1 MNSTVAIVTGG
12 ASGIGRAAALRFA
25 ADGLRVVVADVD
37 AQGGEETVALV
48 AKVGGE
54 ARFVKTDV
62 RREDDCA
69 RLVATT
75 LKHYGRLDC
84 AFNNAG
90 ITGPSLRIT
99 DLGAANWQRVLDV
112 NLTGIFHC
120 LAHEIPAMRAS
131 GGGAI
136 VNTASVMGL
145 SGTVGGAAYSASKH
159 GVIGLTKSAAL
170 ECGREGIRLNAI
182 CPGFVET
189 PLTVGA
195 DSPFDERS
203 LKAGLGR
210 AAIRRLAQ
218 PEEVANL
225 VAWLCSAQ
233 AAYITGGVFPV
244 DGGYSAA

>member
-1 MNSTVAIVTGG
+1 MSRAVAIVTGG
-12 ASGIGRAAALRFA
+12 ASGIGRAAAQRFA

-37 AQGGEETVALV
+37 VHGGEETVALV
-48 AKVGGE
+48 TRPGGD
-54 ARFVKTDV
+54 ALFVRTDV
-62 RREDDCA
+62 AREDDCA
-69 RLVATT
+69 QLVAKT
-75 LKHYGRLDC
+75 LERYGRLDC

-90 ITGPSLRIT
+90 ITGPTLRIT
-99 DLGAANWQRVLDV
+99 EVGALSWQRVLDV

-136 VNTASVMGL
+136 VNAASVMGL

-170 ECGREGIRLNAI
+170 EYGRDGIRVNAI

-195 DSPFDERS
+195 DSAFDERS
-203 LKAGLGR
+203 LKAGLNR

-218 PEEVANL
+218 PEEIANL
-225 VAWLCSAQ
+225 VAWLCSVQ
-233 AAYITGGVFPV
+233 AAYVTGGVFPV
-244 DGGYSAA
+244 DGGYSAS